1 MTDIDL
7 SNLKEVI
14 SVYRAAV
21 SEVAKWEKI
30 RDDLNKTLKDV
41 MSGADIALVDGVP
54 AIRRQVVATSRF
66 DSKLFR
72 DEFPELAEK
81 YMVPGTYVK
90 LTIIKEKDGDASPNK
105 H

>member
-7 SNLKEVI
+7 SNLSQVI

-21 SEVAKWEKI
+21 SEIAKWEKI
-30 RDDLNKTLKDV
+30 RDDLNKTLKHVMADADV
-41 MSGADIALVDGVP
+41 ALVNGVP
-54 AIRRQVVATSRF
+54 AIRRTVVATSRF

-81 YMVPGTYVK
+81 YVVPGSYVK
-90 LTIIKEKDGDASPNK
+90 LTLIKATDGDASPN
-105 H
+105 